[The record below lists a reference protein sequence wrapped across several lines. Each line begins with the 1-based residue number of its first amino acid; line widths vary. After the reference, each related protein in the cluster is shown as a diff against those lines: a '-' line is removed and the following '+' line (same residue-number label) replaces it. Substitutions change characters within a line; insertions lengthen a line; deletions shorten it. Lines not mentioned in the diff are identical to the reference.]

1 MTNIINGKKIAE
13 DLRNNL
19 KNEILKLK
27 NEFGSVPGLAVVQ
40 VGNVA
45 ASSVYVK
52 AKTKSANEVGIKVF
66 DHHLD
71 DKTSQNDHT
80 TLENKIN
87 NDKEVA
93 KDRTASSQLEK
104 VNIVQRLQRR
114 YRQAAMFFEQRMES
128 VDSIIEIANSKGL
141 SREKFLQLIEKK
153 YPMAIA

>member
-1 MTNIINGKKIAE
+1 MRVKYSTTLTQTEHLNVNVE
-13 DLRNNL
+13 TL
-19 KNEILKLK
+19 K
-27 NEFGSVPGLAVVQ
+27 G
-40 VGNVA
+40 
-45 ASSVYVK
+45 
-52 AKTKSANEVGIKVF
+52 
-66 DHHLD
+66 
-71 DKTSQNDHT
+71 QNDHT

>member
-1 MTNIINGKKIAE
+1 MNVNVET
-13 DLRNNL
+13 L
-19 KNEILKLK
+19 K
-27 NEFGSVPGLAVVQ
+27 G
-40 VGNVA
+40 
-45 ASSVYVK
+45 
-52 AKTKSANEVGIKVF
+52 
-66 DHHLD
+66 
-71 DKTSQNDHT
+71 QNDHT

-93 KDRTASSQLEK
+93 KDRTASSKLEK

-141 SREKFLQLIEKK
+141 SRERFLQLIEKK

>member
-1 MTNIINGKKIAE
+1 MEPNYG
-13 DLRNNL
+13 
-19 KNEILKLK
+19 EIDMK
-27 NEFGSVPGLAVVQ
+27 GSVLSEHEIRYRSVMKSDDNFEAAVKNDFFKLQ
-40 VGNVA
+40 YTLSNGTKYHLNVN
-45 ASSVYVK
+45 VETLK
-52 AKTKSANEVGIKVF
+52 G
-66 DHHLD
+66 
-71 DKTSQNDHT
+71 QNDHT

-87 NDKEVA
+87 DDKEVA
-93 KDRTASSQLEK
+93 KDRTASSKLEK